1 MADNGA
7 DLIIAHASGYNTA
20 APEIAAEFGVP
31 VAIVDNPGAVT
42 AGLVADYT
50 TSPHEGA
57 YLAGFLAAKSSR
69 LNKLGIVVSGEPP
82 SWNSQSAG
90 FADGARSA
98 NPDVE
103 LLYAVI
109 GPAAYS
115 DAAGANRVTTA
126 LIAAG
131 ADIIFG
137 QGDGASFGML
147 EAIETNEAADGG
159 KVLFI
164 DVIGNKSSI
173 DDGGHLLSSVLWDF
187 SGAFERMIADIEAGT
202 FGQSNYDL
210 GLADG
215 SVDLLQTD
223 LISADLWAEVQDL
236 KQQILDGSVTVE
248 NIADADGVHA
258 RMSSVD
264 VAGDDSAAVAGGGE
278 KVLKIAVTAP
288 EKGNDF
294 GWNQQGVDGA
304 IAAAAAFGIEIEVAD
319 ALGYGDVRPVLR
331 ELADN
336 GADLIIAHASGYN
349 TAAPEIAAEF
359 GVPVAIVDNPG
370 AVTAGLV
377 ADYTTS
383 PHEGAYLAGFLA
395 AKSSRLN
402 KLGIV
407 VSGEPPSWN
416 SQSAGFADGARSA
429 NPDVELLYAVI
440 GPAAY
445 SDAAGANRVTTALI
459 AAGAD
464 IIFGQGDGAS
474 FGMLEA
480 IETNEAAD
488 GGKVLFIDVIG
499 NKSSIDDGGHLLSS
513 VLWDFSGAFERMIAD
528 IEAGTFGQSNYDL
541 GLADGSV
548 DLLQTDLIS
557 ADLWAEVQDLK
568 QQILDGSVTVENIAD
583 ADGVHARMSS
593 VDVAEG

>member
-1 MADNGA
+1 LWAEVQDLKQQILGGSVVVENIADADGVHARMSSVDVAGDDAAAATGGSEVLKIAVAAPEEGNDFGWNQQGVDGAIAAAAAFGIEIEVADGLGYDDVRPVLRELADDGA
-7 DLIIAHASGYNTA
+7 DLIIAHASGFNTA
-20 APEIAAEFGVP
+20 GPEIAAEFGVP
-31 VAIVDNPGAVT
+31 VAIVDNPGATV

-69 LNKLGIVVSGEPP
+69 LGKLGIVVSGEPP

-98 NPDVE
+98 DPGVE

-187 SGAFERMIADIEAGT
+187 SGAFERMITDIGAGT
-202 FGQSNYDL
+202 FGNTNYDL

-223 LISADLWAEVQDL
+223 LIPADLWAEVQDL
-236 KQQILDGSVTVE
+236 KQQILGGSVV
-248 NIADADGVHA
+248 
-258 RMSSVD
+258 
-264 VAGDDSAAVAGGGE
+264 
-278 KVLKIAVTAP
+278 
-288 EKGNDF
+288 
-294 GWNQQGVDGA
+294 
-304 IAAAAAFGIEIEVAD
+304 
-319 ALGYGDVRPVLR
+319 
-331 ELADN
+331 
-336 GADLIIAHASGYN
+336 
-349 TAAPEIAAEF
+349 
-359 GVPVAIVDNPG
+359 
-370 AVTAGLV
+370 
-377 ADYTTS
+377 
-383 PHEGAYLAGFLA
+383 
-395 AKSSRLN
+395 
-402 KLGIV
+402 
-407 VSGEPPSWN
+407 
-416 SQSAGFADGARSA
+416 
-429 NPDVELLYAVI
+429 
-440 GPAAY
+440 
-445 SDAAGANRVTTALI
+445 
-459 AAGAD
+459 
-464 IIFGQGDGAS
+464 
-474 FGMLEA
+474 
-480 IETNEAAD
+480 
-488 GGKVLFIDVIG
+488 
-499 NKSSIDDGGHLLSS
+499 
-513 VLWDFSGAFERMIAD
+513 
-528 IEAGTFGQSNYDL
+528 
-541 GLADGSV
+541 
-548 DLLQTDLIS
+548 
-557 ADLWAEVQDLK
+557 
-568 QQILDGSVTVENIAD
+568 VENIAD

>member
-1 MADNGA
+1 MKSTWWRVLSGLFMLTLVAAGCGGDGESEAAEEPVEAVTTTASAGEGGTVLKIAVAAPEKGNDFGWNQQGVDGAIAAAAAFGVEIEVADALGYDDVRPVLRELADGGA
-7 DLIIAHASGYNTA
+7 DLIIAHASGFNTA
-20 APEIAAEFGVP
+20 GPEIAVEFGVP
-31 VAIVDNPGAVT
+31 VAIVDNPGATVV
-42 AGLVADYT
+42 GLVADYT

-187 SGAFERMIADIEAGT
+187 SGAFERMITDIEAGT
-202 FGQSNYDL
+202 FGQTNYDL

-215 SVDLLQTD
+215 SVDLLKTD
-223 LISADLWAEVQDL
+223 LISADLWAEVQGL

-248 NIADADGVHA
+248 NIADADGVH
-258 RMSSVD
+258 
-264 VAGDDSAAVAGGGE
+264 E
-278 KVLKIAVTAP
+278 
-288 EKGNDF
+288 
-294 GWNQQGVDGA
+294 
-304 IAAAAAFGIEIEVAD
+304 
-319 ALGYGDVRPVLR
+319 
-331 ELADN
+331 
-336 GADLIIAHASGYN
+336 
-349 TAAPEIAAEF
+349 
-359 GVPVAIVDNPG
+359 
-370 AVTAGLV
+370 
-377 ADYTTS
+377 
-383 PHEGAYLAGFLA
+383 
-395 AKSSRLN
+395 
-402 KLGIV
+402 
-407 VSGEPPSWN
+407 
-416 SQSAGFADGARSA
+416 
-429 NPDVELLYAVI
+429 
-440 GPAAY
+440 
-445 SDAAGANRVTTALI
+445 
-459 AAGAD
+459 
-464 IIFGQGDGAS
+464 
-474 FGMLEA
+474 
-480 IETNEAAD
+480 
-488 GGKVLFIDVIG
+488 
-499 NKSSIDDGGHLLSS
+499 
-513 VLWDFSGAFERMIAD
+513 
-528 IEAGTFGQSNYDL
+528 
-541 GLADGSV
+541 
-548 DLLQTDLIS
+548 
-557 ADLWAEVQDLK
+557 
-568 QQILDGSVTVENIAD
+568 
-583 ADGVHARMSS
+583 RMSS